1 MAKRREMRGFT
12 SAISAMLLLSSS
24 LLLLMMIL
32 EVEGDVKEDN
42 ADLQRLMVISS
53 IDRNIGEMAV
63 ETYTRAGF
71 PVTVRGGDVSVAEAR
86 GVSGR
91 LSQNL
96 DAIGA
101 WWSISRR
108 ADVSLRIF
116 TEAKTPV
123 FYIMP
128 QDVRVE
134 MRPDR
139 AIVEPADAG
148 SAAQVEYYR
157 ITAAMPCENLT
168 PVWNALSTEGE
179 TINVTINFTC
189 GQHSYHEFVQVSR
202 VMHSELILMETDEA
216 QLLNISFWAPARVEI
231 VKRQAPDY
239 LNIEAG
245 MNGSARVEI
254 PSALNISMGNV
265 RKDGRV
271 VLR

>member
-1 MAKRREMRGFT
+1 MEMRGFT
-12 SAISAMLLLSSS
+12 LAISAMLLLSSS

-32 EVEGDVKEDN
+32 EAEGNVKEDN
-42 ADLQRLMVISS
+42 GDMQKLMVISS
-53 IDRNIGEMAV
+53 MDRNIGRMASDAYAR
-63 ETYTRAGF
+63 TGF
-71 PVTVRGGDVSVAEAR
+71 NVDVDGNDVRITEAR
-86 GVSGR
+86 RVSGR

-101 WWSISRR
+101 WWSMSRR
-108 ADVSLRIF
+108 ADTSLSIF

-134 MRPDR
+134 MGPER
-139 AIVEPADAG
+139 AVVEPADSG
-148 SAAQVEYYR
+148 SAAQVGSYHIE
-157 ITAAMPCENLT
+157 AGMVCSNLT
-168 PVWNALSTEGE
+168 PRWNALSTQGE

-189 GQHSYHEFVQVSR
+189 GQDSYNEFVQLSR
-202 VMHSELILMETDEA
+202 VMHSELVLMETDEA
-216 QLLNISFWAPARVEI
+216 QLLNITFGAPARVEI
-231 VKRQAPDY
+231 VKRRSPDY

-271 VLR
+271 VLG